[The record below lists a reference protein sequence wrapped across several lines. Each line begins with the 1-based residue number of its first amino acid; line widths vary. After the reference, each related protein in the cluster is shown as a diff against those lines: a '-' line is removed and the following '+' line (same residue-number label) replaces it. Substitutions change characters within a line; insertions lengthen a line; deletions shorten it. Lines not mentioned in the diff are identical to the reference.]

1 MGGGCICKI
10 HFLHEDPDCVIYNS
24 VSTEMMIL
32 KEKWEK
38 WSRPISLKKFL
49 IRRESNG
56 FTLPHPEGENHQ
68 RKVTGTAEG
77 LKKRKLRT
85 EMSLK

>member
-10 HFLHEDPDCVIYNS
+10 QFLHEDPDCVIYNS

-38 WSRPISLKKFL
+38 WVAQSVKHLLWKHKEDLS
-49 IRRESNG
+49 SD
-56 FTLPHPEGENHQ
+56 PEHTSKEPPGGDSIPE
-68 RKVTGTAEG
+68 
-77 LKKRKLRT
+77 
-85 EMSLK
+85 